1 MDKLYYTQTGREN
14 QEIEERIIEIQK
26 KCIEQLKGSPCIQR
40 KRILTDEHHLLIAM
54 IRYIFCK
61 LSFQRLSD
69 FMARNYGIVMSD
81 TAWKKQFK
89 KCAVWFLQIAK
100 NLFSEELSRHP
111 NGKTILNYAKVYA
124 VDATEIPQEGQKNTN
139 IRIHT
144 TYSLTQNC
152 VTETVISDNHT
163 AESILHTTLEEGSLY
178 LADRGYGR
186 ATQFAALL
194 ETGADFIIRI
204 APTNIRLYTD
214 ETCRNRVEFSVLLS
228 GTAAERLS
236 LHCWFRVR
244 KKVYPLRIT
253 ASRIPEEQTEAAEK
267 RVRAKA
273 SKSGR
278 KILETTILFSRW
290 VVLASSLPTA
300 IKGRDLFHVYRLRW
314 QVELFF
320 KRCKSLL
327 NFHKLR
333 KSNSDYLFAVAS
345 DFLAIVYLVSSLV
358 SRFSELFSLTSLFD
372 SFSLA
377 LFSLF
382 FA

>member
-1 MDKLYYTQTGREN
+1 M
-14 QEIEERIIEIQK
+14 
-26 KCIEQLKGSPCIQR
+26 
-40 KRILTDEHHLLIAM
+40 
-54 IRYIFCK
+54 
-61 LSFQRLSD
+61 
-69 FMARNYGIVMSD
+69 
-81 TAWKKQFK
+81 
-89 KCAVWFLQIAK
+89 
-100 NLFSEELSRHP
+100 LFRS
-111 NGKTILNYAKVYA
+111 
-124 VDATEIPQEGQKNTN
+124 
-139 IRIHT
+139 
-144 TYSLTQNC
+144 
-152 VTETVISDNHT
+152 
-163 AESILHTTLEEGSLY
+163 
-178 LADRGYGR
+178 DRGYGR

-194 ETGADFIIRI
+194 EAGADFIIRI

-214 ETCRNRVEFSVLLS
+214 ETCRNRVEFSALLS
-228 GTAAERLS
+228 GSAAERLS

-278 KILETTILFSRW
+278 KILVTTILFCRW

-300 IKGRDLFHVYRLRW
+300 IRGRDLFHVYRLRW

-358 SRFSELFSLTSLFD
+358 LRFSELFSLTSLLIRF
-372 SFSLA
+372 L
-377 LFSLF
+377 LLF
-382 FA
+382 FLSFLLKFPLMGGTPLVGVIHKRVSTHPLVRRPRRTGESLQKPTGCKAKKKIKKGLLMQSFF